1 MVTGASGFPGE
12 QSTHTDRSL
21 PGKGSEGTSQG
32 RTHLTVTA
40 ALPPTRAGHSA
51 TTHFHETVPRSPEG
65 RTPGHLLAPGCPST
79 RLDEVRRRSSAGVG
93 TGHREAWREPTLALV
108 AHVFCSP
115 LSLVTHV
122 IDFIDC

>member
-1 MVTGASGFPGE
+1 MVTGALGFPGE

-21 PGKGSEGTSQG
+21 PGKVSEGTSQG

-51 TTHFHETVPRSPEG
+51 TTHFHETVPRSSEG

-79 RLDEVRRRSSAGVG
+79 RLDEVRRRSSAGGGDRSQGGLEGANAVP
-93 TGHREAWREPTLALV
+93 R
-108 AHVFCSP
+108 CSRFLFP
-115 LSLVTHV
+115 IVTRYPCH
-122 IDFIDC
+122 